1 MRNTRGLTFVTV
13 MIIVALV
20 ALFLRFA
27 IELLISWN
35 IAQDEA
41 NAEESLKLI
50 STAIENY
57 AEDHLGLY
65 PGNLSALC
73 ESEPPY
79 IEKAYTQLGTV
90 KGYVFNCSVLDAGGY
105 SCSAVPSRCHLT
117 GKKIFRVTTGGSL
130 SEEQCSQKD

>member
-1 MRNTRGLTFVTV
+1 MRSTRGLTFVTV

-35 IAQDEA
+35 ITQGEA
-41 NAEESLKLI
+41 NAEETLKLI

-57 AEDHLGLY
+57 AEDHQGMY
-65 PGNLSALC
+65 PGKLSALC
-73 ESEPPY
+73 ESKPPY
-79 IEKAYTQLGTV
+79 IEKAYIRMGTT

-105 SCSAVPSRCHLT
+105 SCSAVPSRCRLT
-117 GKKIFRVTTGGSL
+117 GKKLFRVTTGGSL
-130 SEEQCSQKD
+130 SADLCGPTE